1 MQKQEAPK
9 AVTPEQVS
17 QDKTGNVEEKTQKVE
32 EPAPVA
38 EEAVPG
44 KSSPSKIKQT
54 EKPEIKKP

>member
-17 QDKTGNVEEKTQKVE
+17 QDKTRNVEAKTQKVE

-38 EEAVPG
+38 EEAAPG
-44 KSSPSKIKQT
+44 KSSPSKIA
-54 EKPEIKKP
+54 